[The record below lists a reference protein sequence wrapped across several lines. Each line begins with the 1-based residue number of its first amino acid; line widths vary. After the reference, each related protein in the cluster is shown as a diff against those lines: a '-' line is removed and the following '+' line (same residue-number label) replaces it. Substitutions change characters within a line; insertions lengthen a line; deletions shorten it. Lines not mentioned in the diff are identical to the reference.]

1 MGERCSQHGDDVAP
15 WMCECTRNAVEEAL
29 HVLSIP
35 REHQTDKNVDVSVAI
50 TWLRR
55 AVPNAPVV
63 GRERSERTHQQEVR
77 HD

>member
-1 MGERCSQHGDDVAP
+1 MGERCSQHGDDEEP

-35 REHQTDKNVDVSVAI
+35 REHQTDKTVDVSVAI

-55 AVPNAPVV
+55 VVPNNSITGAGGVP
-63 GRERSERTHQQEVR
+63 
-77 HD
+77 